1 MFSSGIQK
9 RSSLQS
15 DFAWIT
21 RELNRLV
28 ARLKGA
34 DRMGNLKI
42 SFPHYARRAVAVY
55 YRMTRRVLDLYEM
68 GNFSM
73 LSDLQKAL
81 QVQSSCHGD

>member
-34 DRMGNLKI
+34 DRTGNLKL
-42 SFPHYARRAVAVY
+42 SFPHCARRAVAVY
-55 YRMTRRVLDLYEM
+55 SRLTRRVLVLYEI
-68 GNFSM
+68 GNLSM
-73 LSDLQKAL
+73 LPDLQKAL
-81 QVQSSCHGD
+81 KV